1 MGKNKILVIT
11 GMHRS
16 GTSLITHWLHE
27 CGLHVGNEL
36 LGADTGNENGHFEDI
51 DFLNSHKALLKSRRL
66 SDNGFTAS
74 PLKPL
79 THEEKDK
86 LRDIISYKNDFNQ
99 QWAWKDPRT
108 CLFLDTYKELIPGAF
123 YFVVLRDFQSVISSL
138 IYRMYKQRVTKYA
151 SKKGFGAFMWRHF
164 LRKGKMEKLCKKY
177 CQRYLQLWI
186 AYNDAILQH
195 IKKLPEENYMV
206 ADYSILV
213 EYDRLVFEYLVNN
226 WGFTL
231 QYFDFKNIYKDGQ
244 LSKSFDISPYIKD
257 KSLISK
263 AVRIEEALHQKS
275 ILHHPPALMATL
287 QGALL

>member
-1 MGKNKILVIT
+1 MVKNKILVIT

-27 CGLHVGNEL
+27 CGLHVGDEL

-51 DFLNSHKALLKSRRL
+51 DFLNTHKALLKSRRL
-66 SDNGFTAS
+66 SDNGFATS

-79 THEEKDK
+79 TCEEKDK
-86 LRDIISYKNDFNQ
+86 IKDIITYKNGHNQ
-99 QWAWKDPRT
+99 EWGWKDPRT
-108 CLFLDTYKELIPGAF
+108 CLFLDAYRELIPESF

-138 IYRMYKQRVTKYA
+138 IYRMYKQREAKYA
-151 SKKGFGAFMWRHF
+151 SKRDLAAFVWRHF
-164 LRKGKMEKLCKKY
+164 VRKGKMEKLRKKY

-195 IKKLPEENYMV
+195 LKNVPEGNYMV
-206 ADYSILV
+206 ADYSILFG
-213 EYDRLVFEYLVNN
+213 YDRLVFEHLVNN
-226 WGFTL
+226 WGFAL
-231 QYFDFKNIYKDGQ
+231 QYFDFRNIYKDGQ

-263 AVRIEEALHQKS
+263 AMRIEEMLQQKS
-275 ILHHPPALMATL
+275 VLQNPPASVAAL